1 MGLIDVPKNKEEI
14 ASFLA
19 DGNTRST
26 PAVTS
31 ADINDGDILNAT
43 QTVDLGGGSYKFV
56 TTLPSGNPLESA
68 SISADYSRRDAGLYW
83 VEAVR
88 GAIIGEYE
96 RAVEAAARASR
107 ASSPIETGVYDGQAT
122 NNQPARVTP
131 NSVHGQ
137 GASEHSDPVQYAKQ
151 QLSAALQRLAAANN
165 AEADVKKWSAMV
177 AMLTGDTPKKRRKR
191 RAKRPNT

>member
-107 ASSPIETGVYDGQAT
+107 ASSPIEVGDEGTA
-122 NNQPARVTP
+122 QPAVRP
-131 NSVHGQ
+131 DHGQ
-137 GASEHSDPVQYAKQ
+137 PQYAASSDPVEYAKQ

-177 AMLTGDTPKKRRKR
+177 AMLTGEKPVKKRRRKKT
-191 RAKRPNT
+191 AKKAAIKVS